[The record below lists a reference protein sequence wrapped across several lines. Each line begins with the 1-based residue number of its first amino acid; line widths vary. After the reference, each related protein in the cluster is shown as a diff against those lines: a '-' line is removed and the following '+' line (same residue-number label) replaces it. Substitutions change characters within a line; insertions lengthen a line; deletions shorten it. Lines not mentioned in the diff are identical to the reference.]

1 MNEKEQTTMEKL
13 LGGKTIE
20 EAIKVEVEEKAAEW
34 LAANIAANMKTTDEP
49 EMSTSAQRAL
59 FSRGVYDALAGRI
72 DYALV
77 QVVPEYF
84 HGTDFARKVQNIIKE
99 ETVKRYPTKSMP
111 LEGWP
116 EIRGKLVENK
126 EV

>member
-34 LAANIAANMKTTDEP
+34 LTENLKTSDET
-49 EMSTSAQRAL
+49 EVSISAQRAL
-59 FSRGVYDALAGRI
+59 FSRGVYDALSGRT
-72 DYALV
+72 DHALV
-77 QVVPEYF
+77 QVVAEYF
-84 HGTDFARKVQNIIKE
+84 HGTDFARKLQNIVRE
-99 ETVKRYPTKSMP
+99 ETVKRYPTKT
-111 LEGWP
+111 EYHAGWP

-126 EV
+126 AIGD

>member
-1 MNEKEQTTMEKL
+1 MNKKEQTT
-13 LGGKTIE
+13 
-20 EAIKVEVEEKAAEW
+20 VEVEEKAAEW
-34 LAANIAANMKTTDEP
+34 LGANMKTTDEP

-59 FSRGVYDALAGRI
+59 FSRGVYDAIAGRI
-72 DYALV
+72 DYALS

-84 HGTDFARKVQNIIKE
+84 HGTLFIKEVSHFIKE
-99 ETVKRYPTKSMP
+99 ETIKRYPTKSMP

>member
-20 EAIKVEVEEKAAEW
+20 EVVKIQVEEKAAEW
-34 LAANIAANMKTTDEP
+34 LTENLKTTDET
-49 EMSTSAQRAL
+49 EVSTSAQRAL
-59 FSRGVYDALAGRI
+59 FSRGVYDALSGRT
-72 DYALV
+72 DHALV
-77 QVVPEYF
+77 QVVAEYF
-84 HGTDFARKVQNIIKE
+84 HGTDFARKLQNIVRE

-111 LEGWP
+111 LEGFP

-126 EV
+126 AIGD